1 MGLFEKISFEPIEVE
16 DAAEAPRSTRQWA
29 KNETFTVE
37 YFLGKKWLLFIYPFF
52 LIPVILTFL
61 EDGFF
66 PMEIIAVG
74 GIIFGIRYLIEPLTT
89 RDITFSPEGIVRR
102 GTLGRTVIPA
112 GSLLMKAN
120 SQCIRFFH
128 GTRKNFRESVTVYRY
143 LIEAG
148 EAADIL
154 KYAEDVYHVSANA
167 KLAGTTREGKG
178 CLGSL
183 ALQEYR
189 KAASSY
195 LMISLFFVVFVLV
208 ALFTVGITGRF
219 YGFAPAL
226 PSFPVRLACIAL
238 ATGGFLMLRR
248 LNRAEGRGSGAAPLP
263 LEARLKKLES
273 PAFIPA
279 VAASAM
285 GCLGLVLLLLFGNRL
300 DFYLFML
307 IGVLCFYD
315 FYPRLSA
322 WEEAVGETPAE
333 AAREERPLAPRRSLQ
348 ISLVLMGALAVASQG
363 ESRHYIYNSR
373 QDCLEDWGGGQDC
386 REAPPGSSHY
396 GTHTYYG
403 PRYGSSTGRA
413 PRSVG
418 VGTIS
423 RGGFGSFGSFHASF
437 GG

>member
-1 MGLFEKISFEPIEVE
+1 MGLFEKISFEPIEIE
-16 DAAEAPRSTRQWA
+16 DAGETPRSTRQWA

-37 YFLGKKWLLFIYPFF
+37 YFFGKKWLLFIYPFVF
-52 LIPVILTFL
+52 LPVALTFL
-61 EDGFF
+61 EEGFF
-66 PMEIIAVG
+66 PLEMAAVG
-74 GIIFGIRYLIEPLTT
+74 GIIFGICYVIEPLTT

-102 GTLGRTVIPA
+102 GTFGRTVIPA

-128 GTRKNFRESVTVYRY
+128 GTRKNFRESVPVHRY
-143 LIEAG
+143 LIEAE

-178 CLGSL
+178 SQGSL

-195 LMISLFFVVFVLV
+195 LLMSLIFVLFVLV
-208 ALFTVGITGRF
+208 ALFTVGLTGRF
-219 YGFAPAL
+219 YGLAPAL
-226 PSFPVRLACIAL
+226 PSLPVRLACIAL

-248 LNRAEGRGSGAAPLP
+248 LKTEGRGSGTAPLP
-263 LEARLKKLES
+263 LEVRLKKMES
-273 PAFIPA
+273 AAFIPA
-279 VAASAM
+279 VAAGAM

-307 IGVLCFYD
+307 VGVLCFYD
-315 FYPRLSA
+315 YYPRLSA
-322 WEEAVGETPAE
+322 WEDTVGETPAE
-333 AAREERPLAPRRSLQ
+333 AAKEASSLTPRRSLQ

-403 PRYGSSTGRA
+403 PRYGSGTGRA
-413 PRSVG
+413 PRSIG
-418 VGTIS
+418 VGTVS